1 MKQHT
6 RTSLWV
12 VAVLILSGAAVAQHQ
27 PSQKHLK
34 RAVCLE
40 QCAADIAAQCVPR
53 QGFHRCRG
61 TLIRACQHRKPGVCV
76 PTTST
81 TTSTTSTTT
90 TTASTTTTLCPDIPP
105 DCNASFPI
113 PRGCP
118 CSLNCSNCVGSVC
131 NTLTGLCEG
140 GLAAAT

>member
-1 MKQHT
+1 MKQNM
-6 RTSLWV
+6 RMILWV
-12 VAVLILSGAAVAQHQ
+12 LAVLILSGVAAAQRQ

-53 QGFHRCRG
+53 HGFHRCRG

-76 PTTST
+76 TTTTTPTTTTTATSTSPT
-81 TTSTTSTTT
+81 TTSTTV
-90 TTASTTTTLCPDIPP
+90 TLCPAIPP
-105 DCNASFPI
+105 GCNASFPI

-131 NTLTGLCEG
+131 NTLTGLCE
-140 GLAAAT
+140 

>member
-61 TLIRACQHRKPGVCV
+61 TPSPSVPHQKTGVV
-76 PTTST
+76 GPTTST

-105 DCNASFPI
+105 NCNA
-113 PRGCP
+113 
-118 CSLNCSNCVGSVC
+118 
-131 NTLTGLCEG
+131 
-140 GLAAAT
+140 